1 MSRPAPVPP
10 RDPWVPAQ
18 PSRAVHYA
26 LTNLAAGNASE
37 AQQKLALDWILNHAA
52 RTYDLAFRPGGQ
64 DGERASSFAAGMQ
77 HVGQQ
82 IVRAMK
88 IDPKNLEGEAHE

>member
-1 MSRPAPVPP
+1 MSRTLPVPP
-10 RDPWVPAQ
+10 RDPWLPAR
-18 PSRAVHYA
+18 PSKAVHYA
-26 LTNLAAGNASE
+26 LTNLAAGNAS
-37 AQQKLALDWILNHAA
+37 AGQQTLALDWILNHAA
-52 RTYDLAFRPGGQ
+52 RTYDLTFRPGGQ

-88 IDPKNLEGEAHE
+88 LDPNTLEGEAHE